1 MTKKK
6 ITVYLSVIVVG
17 LMTYLVSLPSGLSA
31 GQTASEVA
39 LDGDDIGGIVTSAN
53 GAEAGVWVIAETD
66 DLPTVFRR
74 IVVTDDRGRYVVP
87 DLPKATYQVFTRGYG
102 LVDSPRVRATPGQH
116 LNLTAVLAPN
126 PKAAAQVYPPNYW
139 WSLVRV
145 PSKHEFP
152 GTGPSGN
159 GISPTITSQIQWVAN
174 LQDCLRCHQMG
185 DQATREI
192 PGSLGTFASAQA
204 AWERRVNSGPIGPQM
219 TSLFNRWGKQRM
231 LRELGD
237 WTDRVKAG
245 EVPPPPARPQGIERN
260 VVVSLWDWSTQ
271 YQFNHDTVSTDK
283 RNPTVNANGLV
294 YNIGRFA
301 TPDVFTVDPVRN
313 IATAFAA
320 PVRDADTPSP
330 TPQEMEHPSPY
341 WGKESIWTGK
351 ASIHNPM
358 MDHKGRVW
366 FSHQI
371 RNPNNQPAWCK
382 AGSAHPSAVV
392 FPVNRNSQSRQVSYY
407 DPATK
412 QWALIDTCFGAHHL
426 FFAED
431 VNHTLWLSGG
441 GEVVGWINTKLY
453 DETRDEQ
460 KTQGWT
466 PFVLDTNGNGRR
478 DAYVEPNEPI
488 DPTKDKRIE
497 GGSYGIIPNP
507 VDGSIWT
514 ADARNPGAIYRL
526 SLGSNPPA
534 TTVAERYEAPWNSP
548 TMPGNYPR
556 GIDVDRD
563 TGLIWTA
570 MAGTGHIASFDR
582 RKCKVL
588 NGPTATGQHCP
599 EGWTLYQ
606 VPGPKFK
613 GVSEPITSTMLYYIW
628 VDQFDV
634 LGLGKNVPIATGTG
648 SESLIALVPGTKTF
662 VNMRVPYPMG
672 FYHRGVDGRIDD
684 PKGGWKG
691 RGLWANYG
699 QYTPWHQEG
708 GKGQT
713 SKAVRFQLRPDP
725 LAK

>member
-1 MTKKK
+1 MMRA
-6 ITVYLSVIVVG
+6 TVYLTGIGIGLVVCLAAPPVG
-17 LMTYLVSLPSGLSA
+17 ISA
-31 GQTASEVA
+31 RQAGGAVPIDA
-39 LDGDDIGGIVTSAN
+39 DDLGGVVTSAK
-53 GAEAGVWVIAETD
+53 GPEAGVWVIAETD

-74 IVVTDDRGRYVVP
+74 IVVTDDRGQYVVP
-87 DLPKATYQVFTRGYG
+87 DLPKANYEVFVRGYG
-102 LVDSPRVRATPGQH
+102 LIDSRRVQATPGQH
-116 LNLTAVLAPN
+116 LNLTASVAPN
-126 PKAAAQVYPPNYW
+126 PRAAAQVYPPDYW
-139 WSLVRV
+139 WSLMKV
-145 PSKHEFP
+145 PGKEEFP

-159 GISPTITSQIQWVAN
+159 GIAPTMKNQTQWLSQ

-185 DQATREI
+185 DQATRQI
-192 PGSLGTFASAQA
+192 PANLGTFDSSVA
-204 AWERRVNSGPIGPQM
+204 AWARRMNSGPIGPNM
-219 TSLFNRWGKQRM
+219 TALQARFGRERI
-231 LRELGD
+231 LRDLAD
-237 WTDRVKAG
+237 WTDRVAAG
-245 EVPPPPARPQGIERN
+245 EVPPTPQRPHGLERN
-260 VVVSLWDWSTQ
+260 VVVSLWDWSNQ

-283 RNPTVNANGLV
+283 RAPTVNAKGLV

-301 TPDVFTVDPVRN
+301 TPEVFTVDPIRN
-313 IATAFAA
+313 VAKAITA

-330 TPQEMEHPSPY
+330 TPPRMDAPSPY
-341 WGKESIWTGK
+341 WGEELIWTGK
-351 ASIHNPM
+351 ASLHNPM

-382 AGSAHPSAVV
+382 AGSEHPSAKL
-392 FPVNRNSQSRQVSYY
+392 FAVNRNSQSRQVSYY

-426 FFAED
+426 QFAED
-431 VNHTLWLSGG
+431 ANHTLWLSGG
-441 GEVVGWINTKLY
+441 GQVVGWINTKLY

-460 KTQGWT
+460 KAQGWT
-466 PFVLDTNGNGRR
+466 AFVLDTNGNGRR
-478 DAYVEPNEPI
+478 DPYVEPNEPI
-488 DPTKDKRIE
+488 DPTKDKRIA

-507 VDGSIWT
+507 VDGSIWI
-514 ADARNPGAIYRL
+514 ADAEIPGAIYRL
-526 SLGSNPPA
+526 SLGADPPA
-534 TTVAERYEAPWNSP
+534 TTLAERYEAPWNSP
-548 TMPGNYPR
+548 TMPGHYPR
-556 GIDVDRD
+556 GIDVDRE
-563 TGLIWTA
+563 TGVIWTA
-570 MAGTGHIASFDR
+570 FAGSGHIASFDR

-588 NGPTATGQHCP
+588 NGPTATGLHCP

-613 GVSEPITSTMLYYIW
+613 GVSDPMTSTMLYYIW
-628 VDQFDV
+628 VDQFNV

-648 SESLIALVPGTKTF
+648 SESLIALVPGSKTF

-684 PKGGWKG
+684 PTAGWKG

-713 SKAVRFQLRPDP
+713 SKAVHFQIRPDP

>member
-1 MTKKK
+1 VP
-6 ITVYLSVIVVG
+6 IDADDVG
-17 LMTYLVSLPSGLSA
+17 GV
-31 GQTASEVA
+31 
-39 LDGDDIGGIVTSAN
+39 VTSPK
-53 GAEAGVWVIAETD
+53 GPEAGVWVIAETD

-87 DLPKATYQVFTRGYG
+87 DLPKATYDVFVRGYG
-102 LVDSPRVRATPGQH
+102 LVDSPRVQATPGQQ
-116 LNLTAVLAPN
+116 LNLTAVVAPN
-126 PKAAAQVYPPNYW
+126 PRAAAQVYPPNYW
-139 WSLVRV
+139 WSLVKV
-145 PSKHEFP
+145 PGKHEFP
-152 GTGPSGN
+152 GTGPGGN
-159 GISPTITSQIQWVAN
+159 GIMPSITSQIQWVAN

-192 PGSLGTFASAQA
+192 PASLGTFASTAA
-204 AWERRVNSGPIGPQM
+204 AWERRVNSGPIGPNM
-219 TSLFNRWGKQRM
+219 TGLFARWGKERM
-231 LRELGD
+231 IRELAD
-237 WTDRVKAG
+237 WTDRIAAG
-245 EVPPPPARPQGIERN
+245 EVPPVPPRPQGLERN
-260 VVVSLWDWSTQ
+260 VVVTLWDWSNQ

-283 RNPTVNANGLV
+283 RNPTVNGNGLV

-313 IATAFAA
+313 VANALTA
-320 PVRDADTPSP
+320 PVRDADTPPP
-330 TPQEMEHPSPY
+330 TPQRMDDPSPY
-341 WGKESIWTGK
+341 WGEEIIWTGK

-371 RNPNNQPAWCK
+371 RHPNNQPAWCK
-382 AGSAHPSAVV
+382 AGSEHPSAKL

-407 DPATK
+407 DPTTK

-426 FFAED
+426 LFAED
-431 VNHTLWLSGG
+431 ANHTLWLSGG
-441 GEVVGWINTKLY
+441 GQVVGWINTKLY

-460 KTQGWT
+460 RAQGWT
-466 PFVLDTNGNGRR
+466 AFVLDTNGNGRR
-478 DAYVEPNEPI
+478 DAYVEPDEPI
-488 DPTKDKRIE
+488 DPTKDKRIA
-497 GGSYGIIPNP
+497 GGSYGIVPNP
-507 VDGSIWT
+507 VDGSIWI
-514 ADARNPGAIYRL
+514 ADAGNPGAIYRL
-526 SLGSNPPA
+526 SLGSAPPA
-534 TTVAERYEAPWNSP
+534 TTLTERYEAPWNDP

-563 TGLIWTA
+563 TGVVWTA

-588 NGPTATGQHCP
+588 NGPTATGLHCP
-599 EGWTLYQ
+599 EGWTLHQ
-606 VPGPKFK
+606 VPGPRFK
-613 GVSEPITSTMLYYIW
+613 GVSEPMTSTMLYYIW

-634 LGLGKNVPIATGTG
+634 FGLGKNVPIATGTG
-648 SESLIALVPGTKTF
+648 SESLIAFVPESKTF

-672 FYHRGVDGRIDD
+672 FYHRGIDGRIDD
-684 PKGGWKG
+684 LKTGWKG

-713 SKAVRFQLRPDP
+713 SKAVKFQLRPDP